1 MNVILFDN
9 LKTWEHLLPLTYTRP
24 IAHLRIGILT
34 IAEKWE
40 RLLNEKVSFYTAA
53 YLQEKFPPH
62 ITDDNYWINGAIC
75 PHEDWTAVVK
85 NLKKG
90 EILTKNG
97 VLVAARTSATTPPVD
112 ETGVELG
119 NTITYIDRHWKIV
132 YATEQ
137 ELLHDFRRLTTGRK
151 SQPVAD
157 SYTRIYASENIF
169 LEEGV
174 TLRAAILNAS
184 AGPIYLAKNSVVGEG
199 SVITGP
205 VYIGEHSVVK
215 PLSYIRSNTVVGP
228 HCVISGE
235 VSCSVMIG
243 HSNKSH
249 AGYLGHSVIGEWCN
263 LGAGTSNSNM
273 KNNYD
278 FIKVWNHA
286 KNDFEKTDKLFSG
299 VVMGDHSKCGI
310 HTMFNS
316 GTVVGVSC
324 NIFGGDF
331 LPKIIPSFSWG
342 GKQGMT
348 TYQLEQA
355 IATAIRVF
363 NRREKE
369 ITNLDEK
376 ILNYIFSLS
385 EELRRNRLLS

>member
-9 LKTWEHLLPLTYTRP
+9 PKTWEHLLPLTYTRP
-24 IAHLRIGILT
+24 IARLRIGILT

-40 RLLNEKVSFYTAA
+40 HLLNEKVSFYTAS

-62 ITDDNYWINGAIC
+62 ITDDNYWINGAVC
-75 PHEDWTAVVK
+75 PHEDWIALVK
-85 NLKKG
+85 NLQKG
-90 EILTKNG
+90 EILTKAG
-97 VLVAARTSATTPPVD
+97 VLVAARTTAATPPVN
-112 ETGVELG
+112 ETGRELG

-132 YATEQ
+132 YATEY
-137 ELLHDFRRLTTGRK
+137 ELPLDFRRLTAGKK
-151 SQPVAD
+151 SQPVTDA
-157 SYTRIYASENIF
+157 YTRIYASENIF

-174 TLRAAILNAS
+174 SLRAAILNAS
-184 AGPIYLAKNSVVGEG
+184 AGPIYLAKNSAVGEG

-215 PLSYIRSNTVVGP
+215 PLSHIRGQTVVGP
-228 HCVISGE
+228 GCVVSGE
-235 VSCSVMIG
+235 VSCSIMIG

-263 LGAGTSNSNM
+263 LGAGTGNSNM

-286 KNDFEKTDKLFSG
+286 ENDFEKTDKLFSG

-331 LPKIIPSFSWG
+331 MPKIIPSFSWG
-342 GKQGMT
+342 GKEGMT
-348 TYQLEQA
+348 AYHLEQA
-355 IATAIRVF
+355 IATATRVF

-369 ITNLDEK
+369 ITDMDEK
-376 ILNYIFSLS
+376 ILNYIFFLS
-385 EELRRNRLLS
+385 EPLRKYI